1 MYKKFYKLRMR
12 ISKKAFDSGEIK
24 IVVLYNAAHIDKS
37 KCPEILRNIGR
48 HKGMTEYNLTLYSYK
63 YDYSKVK
70 DAIES

>member
-1 MYKKFYKLRMR
+1 MR